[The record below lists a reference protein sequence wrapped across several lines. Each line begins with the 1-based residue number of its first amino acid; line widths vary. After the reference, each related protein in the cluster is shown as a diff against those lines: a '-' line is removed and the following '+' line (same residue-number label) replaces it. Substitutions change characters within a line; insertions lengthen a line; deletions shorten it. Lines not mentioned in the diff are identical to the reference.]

1 MSITL
6 DSSQRQFCESPDK
19 NIRLL
24 APAGCGKTISLL
36 FRCAYLAEKANPQ
49 RLRFLILTF
58 TRVAQQE
65 LRSRLNEDNTFESLR
80 DQIEIITLNSWG
92 NRRIKN
98 IVSSPKIINTNEDL
112 FFTMRNQLRPI
123 WIKPE
128 YEKVKTALEGKKKNT
143 RPKKMMEIIDSFKS
157 IGFDHI
163 RQTNYEE
170 FVTRL
175 NELRSQGLTHKLN
188 DICRSLVELDVITP
202 TNDDDSAIYNNFF
215 QFWREATAQLIS
227 SATFTLED
235 QKYVAYLDERQKLDE
250 RKHLSGAARYDHILV
265 DEFQDINPLD
275 LALLKAIVQRNR
287 ANITIV
293 GDDDQA
299 LFEWRGATPEYI
311 LKPQEF
317 FEMDFFTHILATN
330 YRSPS
335 NIVEMSQRLIAR
347 NSRRV
352 KKTIHAARTDDALV
366 EVKVTENLNK
376 AMEQVHTEIQNF
388 IAGGNNPARV
398 AIIGRKKSQLIPYQ
412 IFFASNN
419 VPFCAAE
426 DLQVFMS
433 KAFERILSLI
443 TIKTR
448 YDDRGRKTEVVNDIL
463 ELCDL
468 VQRYPLRTPEKQ
480 ALRQYLS
487 HSEGLS
493 TVSQAVESL
502 ELYRGSLRGEKA
514 NSKGKISL
522 AMADSIRCFLHA
534 ESVAESI
541 RQLGEKFSG
550 LQIDLGKAE
559 DDIFYV
565 DPPFLHLAE
574 YAIRYGKDYDQFIED
589 VDRAKEQLAHI
600 PPVDDDQPS
609 SLDELLT
616 RPVHLMTAIRSKGKE
631 FDSVIL
637 LDVNDDI
644 WPNKNAETPEERE
657 AERRVFYVAFTR
669 ARRKVLILVSKRF
682 GNRDAIPS
690 RFLAEMDLNVTQ

>member
-1 MSITL
+1 MCITL
-6 DSSQRQFCESPDK
+6 DLSQRQFCEAPDE

-65 LRSRLNEDNTFESLR
+65 LRSRLNEDNRFASLR
-80 DQIEIITLNSWG
+80 DRIEIITLNSWG
-92 NRRIKN
+92 YRRIKN
-98 IVSSPKIINTNEDL
+98 IASSTKLITTNEDL

-123 WIKPE
+123 WIRSE
-128 YEKVKTALEGKKKNT
+128 YEIVRTALEGKKKNT
-143 RPKKMMEIIDSFKS
+143 RPKKLMEIIDSFKS

-170 FVTRL
+170 FVKRL
-175 NELRSQGLTHKLN
+175 DELRSQGLTHKLN
-188 DICRSLVELDVITP
+188 EICSLLVGLGIISKNNNNRE
-202 TNDDDSAIYNNFF
+202 IYNNFF
-215 QFWREATAQLIS
+215 RFWRDATKHLIS
-227 SATFTLED
+227 SETFTIED
-235 QKYVAYLDERQKLDE
+235 QKYFAYLNERQKLDE
-250 RKHLSGAARYDHILV
+250 DSYLSGAARYDHILV

-311 LKPQEF
+311 LRPQDF
-317 FEMDFFTHILATN
+317 FEMDFSTYTLATN

-352 KKTIHAARTDDALV
+352 NKTIYAARTDVALV
-366 EVKVTENLNK
+366 EVQVTENLNR
-376 AMEQVHTEIQNF
+376 AMERVHTEIQNL

-398 AIIGRKKSQLIPYQ
+398 AIIGRKRSQLIPYQ

-433 KAFERILSLI
+433 KAFERIISLI

-448 YDDRGRKTEVVNDIL
+448 YDTKPRRTEVVNDIL

-468 VQRYPLRTPEKQ
+468 VQRYPLSKPDRQ
-480 ALRQYLS
+480 ALRRHLNN
-487 HSEGLS
+487 SEGLS
-493 TVSQAVESL
+493 TVLEAVESL

-514 NSKGKISL
+514 NSKGRISSV
-522 AMADSIRCFLHA
+522 MADSIRCFLQA
-534 ESVAESI
+534 ETVAESI
-541 RQLGEKFSG
+541 RQLGENFSG

-574 YAIRYGKDYDQFIED
+574 YAIRYEDDYNQFIDDIE
-589 VDRAKEQLAHI
+589 RAKEQLAHI
-600 PPVDDDQPS
+600 PPVDDDEPS
-609 SLDELLT
+609 SSDELLT

-644 WPNKNAETPEERE
+644 WPNRNAETPEEQE

-669 ARRKVLILVSKRF
+669 ARRKVLILVSRQF
-682 GNRDAIPS
+682 CNRDAIPS
-690 RFLAEMDLNVTQ
+690 PFLAEMGLNVTQ